1 MSSTLYIH
9 LNKLGS
15 NLNVV
20 RNVMKKGVQC
30 MAVIKDNAYG
40 HGFLPVADF
49 LKDKVEWFCVAR
61 ISEGILLRQQGIENP
76 ILVFEKPPAGREAD
90 YAKYNL
96 TATITELEV
105 FDRLPAGT
113 PCHIKFDTGMG
124 RLGMAPEDTS
134 LALDKMAQN
143 KHLNYTGIYTH
154 FANSGDVNHPRVSH
168 QLELFK
174 IIRSQFPEELMAHT
188 ANSGALLYYPNLDLQ
203 FDGVRAGVC
212 LYGFSPGDVPVAG
225 LEPVAE
231 WKAKLVQIKKIKKG
245 EYAGYNGFWQAPK
258 DGWLGIMQV
267 GYAQGL
273 TRNLSGKIEV
283 KAGETLFPLVG
294 LISMDYSSVFLG
306 EHYFRPETEVTL
318 FDGAGLH
325 VSNWASVLGTI
336 PYEVVTAIHP
346 KVQRKYLF

>member
-1 MSSTLYIH
+1 
-9 LNKLGS
+9 
-15 NLNVV
+15 
-20 RNVMKKGVQC
+20 

-124 RLGMAPEDTS
+124 RLGIAPEDAS
-134 LALDKMAQN
+134 VALDKMKQN
-143 KHLNYTGIYTH
+143 RHLNYTGIYTH

-258 DGWLGIMQV
+258 DALPPAV

-294 LISMDYSSVFLG
+294 LISMDYSSVFFG
-306 EHYFRPETEVTL
+306 EYYFEPETEVTL
-318 FDGAGLH
+318 FDATGLH
-325 VSNWASVLGTI
+325 VNKWAQILGTI